1 VSSRRAAF
9 WRLALWAA
17 VKTCDRNAAEMARAA
32 LDQLPGPQRAALEF
46 FEGGGYALTT
56 TRTWAGSLV
65 LVVEHGGGAE
75 VEIAGLGC
83 LAGDLGRFAAEAAG
97 GNGV

>member
-1 VSSRRAAF
+1 
-9 WRLALWAA
+9 

-32 LDQLPGPQRAALEF
+32 LDWLPGPQRAALEF

-56 TRTWAGSLV
+56 TRTWAGGLMLIV
-65 LVVEHGGGAE
+65 ADGHGAE
-75 VEIAGLGC
+75 VEIDGLGC
-83 LAGDLGRFAAEAAG
+83 LAGNIDRFAAEAAG